1 MKQELKN
8 YLKKAGRYPLTIIL
22 VLYLVICVF
31 GCKRSYVYQDINLSD
46 LRSKTN
52 FVGRIETLTV
62 FTNFAGI
69 GNLVTIGIVAPGE
82 ERVAIGD
89 SSVSDDFVA
98 FAKSLQA
105 GQNYEFPKVLMEFE
119 NRLGRE
125 LKDVR
130 VKPKSEKV
138 IIRRR

>member
-1 MKQELKN
+1 VKQELKN

-69 GNLVTIGIVAPGE
+69 GNLVTIGIVAR
-82 ERVAIGD
+82 ERSASPSETRVF
-89 SSVSDDFVA
+89 SDDFVA

-130 VKPKSEKV
+130 VKPRVRK
-138 IIRRR
+138 